1 MSKYSLKNI
10 VLGIGI
16 GFILAAIVNINA
28 GNRPMTVEE
37 IKKEAEKHN
46 LIILTKEQV
55 INQQKTDQGKEPAAT
70 PAATPATTPATNGEK
85 ITIRIESG
93 ATSERVANLLKDA
106 GLVKDAQKF
115 IERLEALDK
124 TSRLKAGEFTVR
136 KGMSMDELIET
147 LTQ

>member
-28 GNRPMTVEE
+28 NNRPMTVEE

-55 INQQKTDQGKEPAAT
+55 INQQQADQRKEPAAA
-70 PAATPATTPATNGEK
+70 PAATPATGGEK
-85 ITIRIESG
+85 VTIRIESG

-106 GLVKDAQKF
+106 GLVKDAKKF
-115 IERLEALDK
+115 IGRLEELDK
-124 TSRLKAGEFTVR
+124 TSKLKVGEYTVR
-136 KGMSMDELIET
+136 KGMSTDALIEI